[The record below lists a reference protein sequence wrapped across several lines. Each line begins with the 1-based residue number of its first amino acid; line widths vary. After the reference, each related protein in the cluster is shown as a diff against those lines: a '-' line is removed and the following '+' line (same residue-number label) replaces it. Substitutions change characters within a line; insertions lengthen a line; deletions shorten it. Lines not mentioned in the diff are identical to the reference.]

1 MSSVS
6 ADLPVAEGT
15 GSVSGVPELPPGF
28 TETFTSHYVEAGDI
42 RLHAVIGGEGP
53 PLLLVHGWP
62 ESWYA
67 WRLMMP
73 ALAENFE
80 VIAVDQRGMGL
91 SDKPR
96 DGYDTATVANDLVA
110 LMDALGHQRF
120 AMVGCDTGLLIGY
133 ALAADHPDRV
143 DRLAL
148 GEAPLPGVSPT
159 PPLFLSP
166 PLNERLWHI
175 PFNALPEVNEKL
187 VSGREDI
194 FFGEK
199 FSNAAGKKKLSTDAV
214 KYYVDLLAADP
225 EALRGSFELY
235 RAFPVSQAQNE
246 QRKTRRLTMPVLAIG
261 GAESFGE
268 QVGKTM
274 ELVADDVQTVVLP
287 DCAHWVAE
295 QAPDAMLA
303 ALIGFLAP
311 YRDALAAAD
320 PAGPGG

>member
-1 MSSVS
+1 MA
-6 ADLPVAEGT
+6 ADD
-15 GSVSGVPELPPGF
+15 
-28 TETFTSHYVEAGDI
+28 AG
-42 RLHAVIGGEGP
+42 AV
-53 PLLLVHGWP
+53 
-62 ESWYA
+62 
-67 WRLMMP
+67 
-73 ALAENFE
+73 AENFE

-96 DGYDTATVANDLVA
+96 DGYDTATIANDLVA
-110 LMDALGHQRF
+110 LMDAVGHQRF

-159 PPLFLSP
+159 PPLFLP
-166 PLNERLWHI
+166 APLNERLWHV
-175 PFNALPEVNEKL
+175 PFNALPEVDAKP
-187 VSGREDI
+187 SAGGRTYSSARSFRPRPERRCCPPTP
-194 FFGEK
+194 
-199 FSNAAGKKKLSTDAV
+199 SSTTST
-214 KYYVDLLAADP
+214 LLAADP
-225 EALRGSFELY
+225 EALRGCFELY

-246 QRKTRRLTMPVLAIG
+246 QRKTRRLTMPVLAIS

-303 ALIGFLAP
+303 ALIGSWPRTGTLRRRQTQP
-311 YRDALAAAD
+311 
-320 PAGPGG
+320 GPGDYR